1 MQSPAQAE
9 RAVQGHRQPLHQAAA
24 GHAGGVPWW
33 FAQRARFLPG
43 GTSFALAW
51 HSLYLCRG
59 ACEVVMVSPP
69 LPAAGALPLALT
81 PRRPSPRG
89 TRTAP
94 CGSPAP
100 PPAPPAQAFHLP
112 RCGPPPPP
120 WPRTDRGRR
129 LAARLSQEVL
139 SCAAVL
145 LSLAPPPEADDR
157 GHATLTA
164 ACGAPAA
171 SSFPPS
177 LPQSSQQTAASAC
190 T

>member
-1 MQSPAQAE
+1 MVVRPEGPLPSGRDQLCPRLAQLVPVPRCVRGGDGQSPAACRW
-9 RAVQGHRQPLHQAAA
+9 RAAD
-24 GHAGGVPWW
+24 
-33 FAQRARFLPG
+33 
-43 GTSFALAW
+43 
-51 HSLYLCRG
+51 
-59 ACEVVMVSPP
+59 
-69 LPAAGALPLALT
+69 GALPLALT

-112 RCGPPPPP
+112 RCGPPPP

-157 GHATLTA
+157 GHATVTA

-171 SSFPPS
+171 SSFSPACPRAPS
-177 LPQSSQQTAASAC
+177 NCSERLHLNAFLGGDMRQAC
-190 T
+190 LRPARA